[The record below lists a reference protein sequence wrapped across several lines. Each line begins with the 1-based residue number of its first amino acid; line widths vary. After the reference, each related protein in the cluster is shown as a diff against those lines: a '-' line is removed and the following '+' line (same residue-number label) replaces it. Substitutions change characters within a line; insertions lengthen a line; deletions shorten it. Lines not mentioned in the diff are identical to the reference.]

1 MIMNNLN
8 LKKYN
13 LAAIFD
19 MDGTLVDT
27 IKISYMIRGKKL
39 GPSPALDAYHVEA
52 AKCSP
57 NDWVVRLAKD
67 LSEAGL
73 DIFIVSARHEKHRNL
88 TIQWLNE
95 YDVPFKDI
103 YLRKDGD
110 SRPDV
115 ETKRDSLDKINYKE
129 KITHAFPYHVGP
141 ACVCPLFC
149 YTPLHSC
156 FSFAATPSGHG
167 DAPFRNYGFKDLVPR
182 D

>member
-1 MIMNNLN
+1 MNNLN

-115 ETKRDSLDKINYKE
+115 ETKRDSLDKIKSN
-129 KITHAFPYHVGP
+129 
-141 ACVCPLFC
+141 
-149 YTPLHSC
+149 
-156 FSFAATPSGHG
+156 G
-167 DAPFRNYGFKDLVPR
+167 DVIILAVEDNPNVVKLWQDNGIPTIVVPGYMA
-182 D
+182 